1 MARFAIRHW
10 TAVLVIVVIAGWAL
24 LYLPNTPSWA
34 IYQLKRAID
43 ARDGATAATYV
54 DFPSVVKHAGYEMV
68 QDKAGPDNLLGQIV
82 GKGAVDMFSK
92 PLAAMVETWAQRQ
105 VEDGARNVQM
115 PGLAVVGAIAILHRN
130 GDTAYTRFTD
140 PHGRVWDIRLARD
153 ADSDRWQIVEIRDI
167 GQLIQQLQGENASN
181 PAPPPEPPAP

>member
-1 MARFAIRHW
+1 M
-10 TAVLVIVVIAGWAL
+10 IVVIAGWAL